1 MLPIAQVLDQE
12 KLAEAEEL
20 IKLLNWHDGTTT
32 AGKTARQVKRN
43 HQADLSSRSGAK
55 LRTLL
60 ETAIKQHAVLKAV
73 AQPRQFSKLL
83 LSRTEAGGGY
93 GMHVDNAY
101 MPNGETQLRTD
112 LSFTLF
118 LSPPNTYEGGELEIE
133 TGGQTFSIKLKPGD
147 LILYPSSSLHRVKD
161 VQSGSRLVCVGW
173 IESRIQRPDDRD
185 LLLDVINLK
194 TEMAKQYDSQSPE
207 MLKVSKILANLKR
220 RFA

>member
-20 IKLLNWHDGTTT
+20 IKLLNWQDGTAT

-60 ETAIKQHAVLKAV
+60 ETAIKQHPVLKAV
-73 AQPRQFSKLL
+73 AQPAQFSKIL

-93 GMHVDNAY
+93 GRHVDNAY
-101 MPNGETQLRTD
+101 MPHGDTQLRTD

-118 LSPPNTYEGGELEIE
+118 LSPPNAYEGGELEIE
-133 TGGQTFSIKLKPGD
+133 TAGQTFSIKLKPGD
-147 LILYPSSSLHRVKD
+147 LILYPSTSLHQVKD
-161 VQSGSRLVCVGW
+161 VQSGSRLVCIGW
-173 IESRIQRPDDRD
+173 IESRIKRPDDRE

-194 TEMAKQYDSQSPE
+194 TELAKQYDAQSLE

-220 RFA
+220 RLG